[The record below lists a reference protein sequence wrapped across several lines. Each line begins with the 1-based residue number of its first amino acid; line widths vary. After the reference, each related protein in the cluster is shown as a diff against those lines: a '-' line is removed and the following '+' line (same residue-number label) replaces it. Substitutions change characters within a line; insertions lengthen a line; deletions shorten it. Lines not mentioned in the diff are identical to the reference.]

1 MTEQQIEAE
10 IHKTSNELRDKI
22 AKLEAAKARIKSAEA
37 EATAEA
43 ERLTGIA
50 LRRAKRQAAV
60 DHFDTNMR
68 PQHEQAMQE
77 ISHQLTDWRERFSQA
92 LNHFLATAQ
101 EYTQIERDY
110 DQAMRALYA
119 DVALCAE
126 KDKDLIGAGWNMS
139 DLHEVIGAVSNMA
152 GFTKPLEGLPKK
164 AVEFAGLKPGLDA
177 YRQQMWASAWSD
189 SANSQRLQ
197 AIFDNLT
204 IE

>member
-1 MTEQQIEAE
+1 MNRQQIEARIHE
-10 IHKTSNELRDKI
+10 INNKRRAE
-22 AKLEAAKARIKSAEA
+22 EA
-37 EATAEA
+37 ELLALLDDLNTTEQKAQA
-43 ERLTGIA
+43 AHERLTGIA
-50 LRRAKRQAAV
+50 LRRAKRAAAV
-60 DHFDTNMR
+60 DHFNANMR
-68 PQHEQAMQE
+68 PNHEQAMQK
-77 ISHQLTDWRERFSQA
+77 ISDQLRDWRERFSQA
-92 LNHFLATAQ
+92 FNHFLSVAA
-101 EYTQIERDY
+101 EYPQIERDY

-126 KDKDLIGAGWNMS
+126 KDKDLIGAGWDMG